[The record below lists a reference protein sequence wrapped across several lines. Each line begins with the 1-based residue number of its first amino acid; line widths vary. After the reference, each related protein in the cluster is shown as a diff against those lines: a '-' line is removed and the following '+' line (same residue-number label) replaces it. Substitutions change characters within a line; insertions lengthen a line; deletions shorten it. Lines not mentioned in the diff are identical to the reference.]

1 MRLQGWEWIIILAI
15 VLLLWGAPKLPALA
29 KSAAQSMR
37 IFKKEEKGAG
47 KNHVHYVEQT
57 VKVTM
62 TKSEFYQYMTSSKE
76 QIEVIAE
83 EKRYNSKDCVMVSSM

>member
-37 IFKKEEKGAG
+37 IFKKEINKNGEAEAATKEASESEK
-47 KNHVHYVEQT
+47 KQ
-57 VKVTM
+57 
-62 TKSEFYQYMTSSKE
+62 
-76 QIEVIAE
+76 
-83 EKRYNSKDCVMVSSM
+83 D

>member
-37 IFKKEEKGAG
+37 IVRKEIGKSGEGAEAKADEVAAEAPSEGDKK
-47 KNHVHYVEQT
+47 
-57 VKVTM
+57 
-62 TKSEFYQYMTSSKE
+62 
-76 QIEVIAE
+76 
-83 EKRYNSKDCVMVSSM
+83 KD

>member
-37 IFKKEEKGAG
+37 IFRKEIG
-47 KNHVHYVEQT
+47 KNGETAEAKAPEVVAEAP
-57 VKVTM
+57 
-62 TKSEFYQYMTSSKE
+62 SEGDK
-76 QIEVIAE
+76 
-83 EKRYNSKDCVMVSSM
+83 KKD

>member
-37 IFKKEEKGAG
+37 IFRKEIG
-47 KNHVHYVEQT
+47 KNGEAT
-57 VKVTM
+57 EAK
-62 TKSEFYQYMTSSKE
+62 
-76 QIEVIAE
+76 AE
-83 EKRYNSKDCVMVSSM
+83 EVPAEAPSEGDKKKD

>member
-37 IFKKEEKGAG
+37 IFKKEINKSGEAP
-47 KNHVHYVEQT
+47 ESS
-57 VKVTM
+57 
-62 TKSEFYQYMTSSKE
+62 KSETDTATE
-76 QIEVIAE
+76 G
-83 EKRYNSKDCVMVSSM
+83 EKNKD

>member
-37 IFKKEEKGAG
+37 IFKKEINKNGESAESPKAEAAPESEK
-47 KNHVHYVEQT
+47 N
-57 VKVTM
+57 
-62 TKSEFYQYMTSSKE
+62 
-76 QIEVIAE
+76 
-83 EKRYNSKDCVMVSSM
+83 KD

>member
-37 IFKKEEKGAG
+37 IFRKEIDKSGEATEAAKAQTQAAPEGEK
-47 KNHVHYVEQT
+47 
-57 VKVTM
+57 
-62 TKSEFYQYMTSSKE
+62 TK
-76 QIEVIAE
+76 
-83 EKRYNSKDCVMVSSM
+83 D

>member
-37 IFKKEEKGAG
+37 IFKKEIG
-47 KNHVHYVEQT
+47 KNGEAPEAAKVET
-57 VKVTM
+57 EVAPEGEK
-62 TKSEFYQYMTSSKE
+62 TK
-76 QIEVIAE
+76 
-83 EKRYNSKDCVMVSSM
+83 D

>member
-37 IFKKEEKGAG
+37 IFKKDIDKTGEPEANAKEAESEK
-47 KNHVHYVEQT
+47 KQ
-57 VKVTM
+57 
-62 TKSEFYQYMTSSKE
+62 
-76 QIEVIAE
+76 
-83 EKRYNSKDCVMVSSM
+83 D

>member
-37 IFKKEEKGAG
+37 IFKKEINKNGEGAETPKAEAASESEK
-47 KNHVHYVEQT
+47 N
-57 VKVTM
+57 
-62 TKSEFYQYMTSSKE
+62 
-76 QIEVIAE
+76 
-83 EKRYNSKDCVMVSSM
+83 KD

>member
-37 IFKKEEKGAG
+37 IFRKEIG
-47 KNHVHYVEQT
+47 KNGDTTEA
-57 VKVTM
+57 K
-62 TKSEFYQYMTSSKE
+62 
-76 QIEVIAE
+76 AE
-83 EKRYNSKDCVMVSSM
+83 EVAAEAPNEGDKKKD

>member
-37 IFKKEEKGAG
+37 IFRKEIG
-47 KNHVHYVEQT
+47 KNGESADAKADEVATEAP
-57 VKVTM
+57 
-62 TKSEFYQYMTSSKE
+62 SEGDK
-76 QIEVIAE
+76 
-83 EKRYNSKDCVMVSSM
+83 KKD